1 MAKRHEKFGAG
12 VDPKD
17 SVKVTKKNLSKAI
30 KIFRFVIP
38 YKWTF
43 VLGMVFLLLSNLT
56 TLSFPLLIGE
66 MTKVIEGKSK
76 FQINEVTLFFF
87 AILILYFINFCN
99 TIYAI
104 YFGVGFTTLCMVTFS
119 NYSIVKNQYCTNH
132 WIRRHMATT

>member
-17 SVKVTKKNLSKAI
+17 SVKVTKKNLSKAV

-87 AILILYFINFCN
+87 AILIIQSILSFFRIYTFK
-99 TIYAI
+99 TICS
-104 YFGVGFTTLCMVTFS
+104 TMV
-119 NYSIVKNQYCTNH
+119 
-132 WIRRHMATT
+132 